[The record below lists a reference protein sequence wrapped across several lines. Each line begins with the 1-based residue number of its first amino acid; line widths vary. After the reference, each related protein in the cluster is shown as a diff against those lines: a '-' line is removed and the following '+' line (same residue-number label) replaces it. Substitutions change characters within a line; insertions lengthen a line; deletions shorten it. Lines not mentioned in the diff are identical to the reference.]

1 MNSKRLADGWRLLK
15 RRWRT
20 VRGQEIFLA
29 AQVQCATLTFG
40 NPGAAW
46 SFCPARLS
54 GGSVVYSFG
63 VGEEISF
70 DRELIDR
77 FRMTVH
83 AFDPTPRS
91 VAWVRAQALPDQFVF
106 HPYGV
111 AAQDG
116 LRRFTPPRNQRHV
129 SYTLLERGS
138 PGAGIEVP
146 VQRLS
151 TIMRTLG
158 HARVD
163 LLKMDV
169 EGAEYEVIDDLLGSG
184 VVVEQLLIEF
194 HHRWP
199 EVGIDKTKTAI
210 HRLNHA
216 GYRIFST
223 SASGEEYGFLKT
235 SAPWG
240 GEPRSVESRGT
251 SRVAEHQG
259 SRTQTAVHESP
270 RSSEYRPGR

>member
-1 MNSKRLADGWRLLK
+1 MNSNRLADSWRLLK
-15 RRWRT
+15 KTWRT
-20 VRGQEIFLA
+20 ILGKEIFLA
-29 AQVQCATLTFG
+29 AQVKCATLTFG

-46 SFCPARLS
+46 SFCPEGLY

-91 VAWVRAQALPDQFVF
+91 IAWVRAQALPEQFVF

-116 LRRFTPPRNQRHV
+116 LRRFTPPRNERHV
-129 SYTLLERGS
+129 SHTLLERGS
-138 PGAGIEVP
+138 SGAAIEVP

-158 HARVD
+158 HNRID
-163 LLKMDV
+163 LLKMNI
-169 EGAEYEVIDDLLGSG
+169 EGAEYEVIDDLLHSG
-184 VVVEQLLIEF
+184 VVAGQLLIEF

-199 EVGIDKTKTAI
+199 EVGIDKTKIAV
-210 HRLNHA
+210 HRLNDA
-216 GYRIFST
+216 GYRIFSA

-235 SAPWG
+235 SGPGAEIQQVAGKIFPKQ
-240 GEPRSVESRGT
+240 EP
-251 SRVAEHQG
+251 
-259 SRTQTAVHESP
+259 
-270 RSSEYRPGR
+270 

>member
-1 MNSKRLADGWRLLK
+1 MTSNQLADSFRLWKRKWRV
-15 RRWRT
+15 
-20 VRGQEIFLA
+20 VRGKDIFLA
-29 AQVQCATLTFG
+29 PQVECATLTCG

-46 SFCPARLS
+46 TFCSRGLS
-54 GGSVVYSFG
+54 ESSIVYSFG

-70 DRELIDR
+70 DRQLTHQ
-77 FRMTVH
+77 FRATVH

-91 VAWVRAQALPDQFVF
+91 VAWVHAQALPDQFVF

-129 SYTLLERGS
+129 SHTLLERDS
-138 PGAGIEVP
+138 PWDAIDVP

-158 HARVD
+158 HSRID

-169 EGAEYEVIDDLLGSG
+169 EGAEYEVVADLLNSG
-184 VVVEQLLIEF
+184 IVVEQVLIEF

-199 EVGIDKTKTAI
+199 EVGIAKTKSAI
-210 HRLNHA
+210 DQLNNA
-216 GYRIFST
+216 GYRIFSV
-223 SASGEEYGFLKT
+223 SASGEEYGFLRT
-235 SAPWG
+235 SAPL
-240 GEPRSVESRGT
+240 
-251 SRVAEHQG
+251 AEDQG
-259 SRTQTAVHESP
+259 SRTETAAHESP
-270 RSSEYRPGR
+270 RRSEYRPGR